1 MIKKFKTR
9 WGKINFVL
17 RHIWEKGD
25 WVENY
30 EKHQMRKEIR
40 LGVWAK
46 TYIAVGNKKGP
57 VKVVFNKNNHV
68 RGYMIGIN
76 LIVCNMWV
84 DISGPTFGM

>member
-30 EKHQMRKEIR
+30 EKYQMRKEIR
-40 LGVWAK
+40 LGVWVR

-57 VKVVFNKNNHV
+57 VKVVFSKNNHV
-68 RGYMIGIN
+68 RGYMIGLD
-76 LIVCNMWV
+76 LIVCKMWV